1 MTIKIEHG
9 KYYVA
14 RNGWIVGPA
23 RQVENPYPKSWA
35 LYLSEGKIFEVEGV
49 EPEQAFQVEL
59 VEELG
64 DKVGHYLTLEDRVAA
79 LEKMVVMNT
88 HEECGEHD
96 VFRVHSDLVLD
107 EDVVAVVESVKRKM
121 KMETQDN
128 DYQDSTR

>member
-14 RNGWIVGPA
+14 SNGWIVGPA
-23 RQVENPYPKSWA
+23 RQVNNPYPKSWA
-35 LYLSEGKIFEVEGV
+35 LYLSEGKIFEIEGV

-64 DKVGHYLTLEDRVAA
+64 DNMGHYLTLEDRITT
-79 LEKMVVMNT
+79 LEKIIVMGIY
-88 HEECGEHD
+88 EKCGDHD

-107 EDVVAVVESVKRKM
+107 KDVISVVESVKRKM
-121 KMETQDN
+121 KVGE
-128 DYQDSTR
+128 S